1 MVLDL
6 YCRKAER
13 KREGKKKKRGWPWPR
28 GERGEGRG
36 KRRARD
42 KNERGENLKEREE
55 GPSSPFYSG
64 LGYLAI
70 AG

>member
-28 GERGEGRG
+28 GERGEGRER
-36 KRRARD
+36 RRARD
-42 KNERGENLKEREE
+42 ESKKGESLKRVRRGQAAPLIV
-55 GPSSPFYSG
+55 G
-64 LGYLAI
+64 LLSCCC
-70 AG
+70 